1 MIFNRLKMLLSERE
15 LSITQVAKDTGLS
28 RTTLTYLVQN
38 NSKGIQLATLNQLC
52 QYLHVQ
58 PKDLLEYYPF
68 DLHCEFNREQD
79 KITVAASILEN
90 GQVIQSA
97 QISGKI
103 TNITGKITNI
113 TCRIAYS
120 DLELHFANYFSQLS
134 VFAKTLMKN
143 DFVALAGKELGCS
156 IELR

>member
-79 KITVAASILEN
+79 KITVAAAILEN
-90 GQVIQSA
+90 GQVVRTA
-97 QISGKI
+97 K
-103 TNITGKITNI
+103 ITGKMTDN
-113 TCRIAYS
+113 TCKIAYTV
-120 DLELHFANYFSQLS
+120 LEKQFTDYYVKMSI
-134 VFAKTLMKN
+134 FAKTLLKN
-143 DFVALAGKELGCS
+143 QFKAVAAEKTAQDVEL
-156 IELR
+156 I

>member
-1 MIFNRLKMLLSERE
+1 MIFNRLKILLSERE

-28 RTTLTYLVQN
+28 RTTLTYMIQN

-79 KITVAASILEN
+79 KITVAAAILEN
-90 GQVIQSA
+90 GHVVRTA
-97 QISGKI
+97 QL
-103 TNITGKITNI
+103 TGQMTDD
-113 TCRIAYS
+113 TCKIAYTV
-120 DLELHFANYFSQLS
+120 LEKQFADYYVKMSIFT
-134 VFAKTLMKN
+134 KTLLKN
-143 DFVALAGKELGCS
+143 QFKAVAAEKIAQDVEL
-156 IELR
+156 I

>member
-103 TNITGKITNI
+103 TNILVGLLILIWNFILPTI
-113 TCRIAYS
+113 
-120 DLELHFANYFSQLS
+120 LVNYLS
-134 VFAKTLMKN
+134 
-143 DFVALAGKELGCS
+143 S
-156 IELR
+156 PRR

>member
-103 TNITGKITNI
+103 TNIT
-113 TCRIAYS
+113 CRIAYS
-120 DLELHFANYFSQLS
+120 DLELYFANYFSQLS

>member
-68 DLHCEFNREQD
+68 DLHCEFNRDQD

-90 GQVIQSA
+90 GQIIRTA
-97 QISGKI
+97 QLTSKM
-103 TNITGKITNI
+103 TDD
-113 TCRIAYS
+113 TCKIAYTV
-120 DLELHFANYFSQLS
+120 LEKQFADYYVKMSI
-134 VFAKTLMKN
+134 FAKTLLKN
-143 DFVALAGKELGCS
+143 RFKAMAAEKTAQDVEL
-156 IELR
+156 I

>member
-68 DLHCEFNREQD
+68 DLHCEFNRDQD
-79 KITVAASILEN
+79 KVTVAAAILEN
-90 GQVIQSA
+90 SQVVRTA
-97 QISGKI
+97 K
-103 TNITGKITNI
+103 ITGKMTND
-113 TCRIAYS
+113 TCKIAYTV
-120 DLELHFANYFSQLS
+120 LEKQFADYYVKMSI
-134 VFAKTLMKN
+134 FAKTLLKN
-143 DFVALAGKELGCS
+143 QFKVAAEEKTAQDVEL
-156 IELR
+156 I

>member
-28 RTTLTYLVQN
+28 RTTLTYMVQN

-68 DLHCEFNREQD
+68 DLHYEFNREQD

-90 GQVIQSA
+90 GQIVQKA
-97 QISGKI
+97 QL
-103 TNITGKITNI
+103 TGKMTDD
-113 TCRIAYS
+113 TCKIAYTE
-120 DLELHFANYFSQLS
+120 LEKQFADYYVKMSI
-134 VFAKTLMKN
+134 FAKTLLKN
-143 DFVALAGKELGCS
+143 QFKAVAKEKATQD
-156 IELR
+156 IELI

>member
-52 QYLHVQ
+52 QYLHVR
-58 PKDLLEYYPF
+58 PEDLLEYYPF

-90 GQVIQSA
+90 GQVVRTA
-97 QISGKI
+97 QL
-103 TNITGKITNI
+103 TGKMTDD
-113 TCRIAYS
+113 TCKIAYTA
-120 DLELHFANYFSQLS
+120 LEKQFADYYDKMSI
-134 VFAKTLMKN
+134 FAKTLLKN
-143 DFVALAGKELGCS
+143 QFETVAAEKIAQDVEL
-156 IELR
+156 I

>member
-68 DLHCEFNREQD
+68 DLHCEFNRDQD
-79 KITVAASILEN
+79 KVTVAAAILEN
-90 GQVIQSA
+90 SQVVRTA
-97 QISGKI
+97 K
-103 TNITGKITNI
+103 ITGKMTDD
-113 TCRIAYS
+113 TCKIAYTV
-120 DLELHFANYFSQLS
+120 LEKQFADYYVKMSI
-134 VFAKTLMKN
+134 FAKTLLKN
-143 DFVALAGKELGCS
+143 QFKVAAEEKTAQDVEL
-156 IELR
+156 I

>member
-28 RTTLTYLVQN
+28 RTTLTYMVQN

-68 DLHCEFNREQD
+68 DLHCEFNRDQD

-90 GQVIQSA
+90 GQIVQKA
-97 QISGKI
+97 QL
-103 TNITGKITNI
+103 TGKMTDD
-113 TCRIAYS
+113 TCKIAYTE
-120 DLELHFANYFSQLS
+120 LEKQFADYYVKMSI
-134 VFAKTLMKN
+134 FAKTLLKN
-143 DFVALAGKELGCS
+143 QFKAAAEEKTTQD
-156 IELR
+156 IELI